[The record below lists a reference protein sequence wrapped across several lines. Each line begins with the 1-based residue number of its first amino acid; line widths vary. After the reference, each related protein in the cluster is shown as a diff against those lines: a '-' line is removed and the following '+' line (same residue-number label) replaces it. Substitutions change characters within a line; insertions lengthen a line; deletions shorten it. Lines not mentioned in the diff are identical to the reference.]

1 MKNKKNHFKIIV
13 IVGVIL
19 IITSI
24 LLILLLGKSE
34 KSDYIGKT
42 EAIEM
47 VEFHFRESTGEYK
60 RINLNFLEHSKT
72 MFQAGREI
80 EKDVKVEKDVEWK
93 IQEILKGVN
102 FEYKEKQTSEEDVQA
117 VFWSIQVW
125 TEDDVYLID
134 AFEGEDYPPYWNDL
148 MNLLGE
154 TDYLQN
160 TNT

>member
-1 MKNKKNHFKIIV
+1 MKNKKNYFKIII

-19 IITSI
+19 III
-24 LLILLLGKSE
+24 GVLLILLFGKSE

-42 EAIEM
+42 ETIEA
-47 VEFHFRESTGEYK
+47 VEFHFKDSTGEYK

-102 FEYKEKQTSEEDVQA
+102 FEYKEKQTLEEDVQA
-117 VFWSIQVW
+117 VLWSIQVW

-134 AFEGEDYPPYWNDL
+134 AFEGESYPPYWNDL
-148 MNLLGE
+148 MEVIGE
-154 TDYLQN
+154 DTYYEK
-160 TNT
+160 